1 MTTDG
6 AVSRFRSA
14 TTARRCLVF
23 LLLALFAAQVILTWR
38 ELSPGPDDA
47 YVSVAGY
54 LFLKIGRWFPPEH
67 PPLAFALCALPL
79 LTLNP
84 TIDVNDPYLAR
95 DRRNLYNVGLNFL
108 ALNNDDE
115 RIFVL
120 GRIPV
125 LLLAL
130 LLGYF
135 VYRWAGELYGGK
147 AGLLALLLYSFSPTF
162 VAHSGVITGSYD
174 IALTC
179 FSTLS
184 LYWFWRFLSEGSWHN
199 LLWTGFSLGCALASK
214 TPSVLLPPLLVGL
227 GAIAAWRTKEGDGR
241 NGLKTFAGTS
251 VAFPLA
257 ARTRGSR
264 LVLSMAALAVA
275 FALAFGVLYTV
286 FLFPSDPLFYVHTV
300 LRILRGPQLWPADY
314 LYYLF
319 GHFRTGGWW
328 YYFLAAFAIKTP
340 IPLLLLIP
348 LAFWHWWKK
357 SSGWLDEAVLL
368 LPAAAY
374 VVLISAMAMNIG
386 VRYLFPALPLLF
398 IFISR
403 TASVFTQGRVS
414 RAAGV
419 VLVAWYLSTPLRV
432 HPDYLAYFN
441 ELVGGP
447 RHGIE
452 YLDDSNL
459 DWGQQLKRIQR
470 YIDERQLQ
478 HVKLVYGSSMGR
490 LDYYR
495 VRAQPMETAVLA
507 RPPEPGVTYIVGAW
521 ELVRA
526 KEYFHVDWLKQYP
539 VVDRIGYSV
548 FVFRVP

>member
-1 MTTDG
+1 MTADG

-38 ELSPGPDDA
+38 ELSPGPDE
-47 YVSVAGY
+47 VSILGAGY
-54 LFLKIGRWFPPEH
+54 LFLKSGQWIITEH
-67 PPLAFALCALPL
+67 PPLGFALCALPL
-79 LTLNP
+79 LASNP
-84 TIDVNDPYLAR
+84 NINVNDPQLDHGR
-95 DRRNLYNVGLNFL
+95 PNPWSVGLNFL

-115 RIFVL
+115 RLFVL

-135 VYRWAGELYGGK
+135 VYRWAGELYGRD

-162 VAHSGVITGSYD
+162 VAHSGVICYD

-179 FSTLS
+179 FSTLT
-184 LYWFWRFLSEGSWHN
+184 LYWFWRFLSEGRWHN
-199 LLWTGFSLGCALASK
+199 LLWTGFSLGCALSSK

-227 GAIAAWRTKEGDGR
+227 GAVAAWRTKEGDGG
-241 NGLKTFAGTS
+241 NGPKTFAGTS

-286 FLFPSDPLFYVHTV
+286 FLFPSDPLFYVRTV
-300 LRILRGPQLWPADY
+300 LRAPQLWSPDY
-314 LYYLF
+314 PYYLF
-319 GHFRTGGWW
+319 GHLRTGGWW

-357 SSGWLDEAVLL
+357 SSGWLDEVVLL

-374 VVLISAMAMNIG
+374 VVLISAMAPNIG

-403 TASVFTQGRVS
+403 TAPVFTQGRVS

-447 RHGIE
+447 KHGIE

-478 HVKLVYGSSMGR
+478 HVKLVYGTSMGR
-490 LDYYR
+490 LDYYG
-495 VRAQPMETAVLA
+495 VRAQPVEIAVLA

-521 ELVRA
+521 ELIRA
-526 KEYFHVDWLKQYP
+526 KGYFHVDWLKQYP

-548 FVFRVP
+548 YVFRVP